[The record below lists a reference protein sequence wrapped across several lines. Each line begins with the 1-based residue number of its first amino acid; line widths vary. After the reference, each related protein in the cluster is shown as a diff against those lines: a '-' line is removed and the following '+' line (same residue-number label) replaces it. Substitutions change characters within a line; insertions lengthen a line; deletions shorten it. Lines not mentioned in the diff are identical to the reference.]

1 MGENDFVVLDVNDL
15 PAAERYRAL
24 ASLARQWE
32 ESRPY
37 WEAHVRRELPP
48 EQAEAVLSNKVV

>member
-1 MGENDFVVLDVNDL
+1 MGENDFVVLDVNGL